1 MIRSVA
7 KLESAQEMDI
17 FFEWTLYVPVSEP
30 RARIYRIQLE
40 KRLQRD
46 IIYIIDT
53 DFLENPNHA
62 ILKIQVFVRKSK
74 YHYLFILKKF

>member
-1 MIRSVA
+1 
-7 KLESAQEMDI
+7 MDI

-62 ILKIQVFVRKSK
+62 ILKIQVFV
-74 YHYLFILKKF
+74 